1 MTKQH
6 RVTSPTAYGERHDAG
21 LIARRSVPPTGSGQS
36 TGTAWVLGRPQWAA
50 LLMSYLGLVIVGT
63 GLGLLLK
70 GPLDDTFVLRSDRRV
85 AEWFAAHRTPNSNTY
100 TVWGSDL
107 ADTFRQDRRDR
118 SRA

>member
-1 MTKQH
+1 
-6 RVTSPTAYGERHDAG
+6 
-21 LIARRSVPPTGSGQS
+21 
-36 TGTAWVLGRPQWAA
+36 
-50 LLMSYLGLVIVGT
+50 MSYLGLVIVGT

-70 GPLDDTFVLRSDRRV
+70 GPLDDTFVLRADRRV